1 MRAYLPAGNNCEVH
15 WCLDLCSSSSLERL
29 ILVANDGKETLD
41 GSGIDCYLRTD
52 EFVTNVN
59 LRHGRVLAKPQLP
72 IEFLDALISTLNS
85 FMNWR
90 ETLIRAVDE
99 GKVKRNGN
107 IAAIFID
114 GNGDVP
120 GSSIIFDA
128 DSLEVGIV
136 DTVGAGSTTN
146 GDSGSNIGGVAHSNS
161 LMSTRSEEALE
172 GISNVSGALNNV
184 GRAEESTEP
193 SNLGPSKSLEPFLS
207 WRNRRSNLVSNNILY
222 RSDLNIVYLHDVRVD
237 LRRRGANVIN
247 DRNFALITII
257 VAIEELLD
265 EGIFNTTE
273 HFLDRD
279 VGDFGVLG
287 GDGSLEDTDPLRIL
301 VKNCLDILGGPK
313 RVLK

>member
-1 MRAYLPAGNNCEVH
+1 
-15 WCLDLCSSSSLERL
+15 
-29 ILVANDGKETLD
+29 
-41 GSGIDCYLRTD
+41 
-52 EFVTNVN
+52 
-59 LRHGRVLAKPQLP
+59 
-72 IEFLDALISTLNS
+72 
-85 FMNWR
+85 
-90 ETLIRAVDE
+90 
-99 GKVKRNGN
+99 
-107 IAAIFID
+107 
-114 GNGDVP
+114 
-120 GSSIIFDA
+120 
-128 DSLEVGIV
+128 
-136 DTVGAGSTTN
+136 
-146 GDSGSNIGGVAHSNS
+146 
-161 LMSTRSEEALE
+161 MSTRSEKALE